1 MDLNKPKA
9 RMTESEKVKLIEN
22 LNRAKVYGRPR
33 KAWAE
38 DGHLLIE
45 GHDGDLI
52 SMMPEVAIY
61 MGQMLSEI
69 GTDALINKVIDDG
82 E

>member
-9 RMTESEKVKLIEN
+9 RMTESEKLELIEN
-22 LNRAKVYGRPR
+22 LNGAKVYGRPR

-38 DGHLLIE
+38 DGHVFVE
-45 GHDGDLI
+45 RHDGDII
-52 SMMPEVAIY
+52 SMTPEVAIY
-61 MGQMLSEI
+61 MGRMLSEI
-69 GTDALINKVIDDG
+69 GTDALINKVIDNG

>member
-1 MDLNKPKA
+1 
-9 RMTESEKVKLIEN
+9 MTDSEKLELIGN
-22 LNRAKVYGRPR
+22 LNGAKVYGRPR

-38 DGHLLIE
+38 DGHVFVE
-45 GHDGDLI
+45 GHDGDII
-52 SMMPEVAIY
+52 SMTPEVAIY
-61 MGQMLSEI
+61 MGRMLSEI